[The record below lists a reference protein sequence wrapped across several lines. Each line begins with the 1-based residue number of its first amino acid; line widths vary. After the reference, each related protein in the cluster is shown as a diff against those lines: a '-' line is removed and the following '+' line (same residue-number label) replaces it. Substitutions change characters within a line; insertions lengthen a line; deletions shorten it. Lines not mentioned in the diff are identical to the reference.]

1 MNKELINFSE
11 LYRKADT
18 AGKAA
23 AANANVD
30 PMIVYKRVNP
40 LDDSSEVIPSSIY
53 VVNDGVCGFAKII
66 VKPANCRF
74 AKWLLSHNLARRHYE
89 GGVYINVNGY
99 GQSLQRKEA
108 YANAFADTLV
118 NTGINAYMESRLD

>member
-1 MNKELINFSE
+1 MNKELNCNE
-11 LYRKADT
+11 LYREADA

-40 LDDSSEVIPSSIY
+40 LDDSSEIIKTY

-66 VKPANCRF
+66 VKPANSKF
-74 AKWLLSHNLARRHYE
+74 ARWLLTHELARRHYE
-89 GGVYINVNGY
+89 GGVYINVSGY
-99 GQSLQRKEA
+99 GQSLTRKEA

-118 NTGINAYMESRLD
+118 NAGINAYMESRLD